1 MASVSSPPESIPFRS
16 RAPGYPDSGTP
27 GAPVLTPVVIAGAGP
42 AGLTA
47 AKELLRHGIR
57 PVILEATRDIGGIS
71 RTVVYKGN
79 RMDIGGHRFFS
90 KSDKVMDWWRAVL
103 PLQGEPSRDDK
114 ALGRASR
121 LAKGGPDP
129 EIHDK
134 VLLVRSRLS
143 RILFLRQFFPYPLTL
158 SLGTLRKLGPA
169 RVARIGLSYLKVRLG
184 GSRPEKSLEDF
195 FINRFGAELYGT
207 FFRDYTEKVWGVPCS
222 RIRPEWGAQRIKGLS
237 ITGTLL
243 HALKSLLPRKK
254 TLEQKG
260 TETSLIE
267 EFLYPKFGPGHL
279 WETVAAQLVPAGAQ
293 IRHEHSVVRLETEGS
308 RIVAVIAST
317 PTGQERIPCDA
328 FLSSMPI
335 QELVRALP
343 EVPAEVQRISD
354 GLIYR
359 DFITVGLLLSRLSIR
374 NQTRIPTVNG
384 IVPDNWIYVQEPDV
398 KLGRIQVF
406 NNWSPYLVQDPET
419 VWIGLEY
426 FCQEGDALWSRS
438 DADFQ
443 AFAVQELEKIGVAK
457 ACDVLDGTVIRVP
470 KTYPA
475 YFGTYEEFPK
485 VRSYLDGI
493 DNLYCIGRN
502 GQHRYNNQ
510 DHSMLS
516 AMEAVEC
523 MVQGRPDK
531 SRIWDVNTEESYHE
545 GK

>member
-1 MASVSSPPESIPFRS
+1 MKII
-16 RAPGYPDSGTP
+16 
-27 GAPVLTPVVIAGAGP
+27 IAGAGP

-90 KSDKVMDWWRAVL
+90 KSDKVMDWWRSVL
-103 PLQGEPSRDDK
+103 PLQGHASRDDK
-114 ALGRASR
+114 VLGRPSR
-121 LAKGGPDP
+121 LAEGGPDP
-129 EIHDK
+129 ETSDA

-158 SLGTLRKLGPA
+158 SLATLHKLGVP
-169 RVARIGLSYLKVRLG
+169 RVLRIGLSYLGIRLTG
-184 GSRPEKSLEDF
+184 PRPERSLEDF
-195 FINRFGAELYGT
+195 FINRFGFELYRT

-222 RIRPEWGAQRIKGLS
+222 AIKPEWGAQRIKGLS
-237 ITGTLL
+237 ITGTIL
-243 HALKSLLPRKK
+243 HALKSLLPGKRS
-254 TLEQKG
+254 LEQKG

-279 WETVAAQLVPAGAQ
+279 WETVAHEIMEAGAE
-293 IRHEHSVVRLETEGS
+293 IRHECSVIRLETEGS
-308 RIVAVIAST
+308 RLVAVIART
-317 PTGQERIPCDA
+317 PNGEERLPCDA
-328 FLSSMPI
+328 LFSSMPI
-335 QELVRALP
+335 QDLVRALP
-343 EVPAEVQRISD
+343 EIPDDVRRISE

-359 DFITVGLLLSRLSIR
+359 DFITVGLLLTKLSIR

-406 NNWSPYLVQDPET
+406 NNWSPYLVQDPEK

-426 FCQEGDALWSRS
+426 FCQEGDDLWSRS

-443 AFAVQELEKIGVAK
+443 AFAIAELEKIGVAQ
-457 ACDVLDGTVIRVP
+457 AQDVLDGTVIRVP

-485 VRSYLDGI
+485 VRAHLDGVE
-493 DNLYCIGRN
+493 NLYCIGRN

-523 MVQGRPDK
+523 LAQGISDK

-545 GK
+545 SK